1 MFLNPNI
8 FSNFNYNCSNFLDLK
23 NLQEQVKK
31 AFRINCSSDLKNF
44 ANSRLSAHSGRR
56 YYIDLLLI
64 KMAVV
69 AMFQENWSQIKI
81 PSTN

>member
-1 MFLNPNI
+1 MTLSGSAS
-8 FSNFNYNCSNFLDLK
+8 SNQESLLHFVCISYYIIYGSEWTLFMNSFESPSYNVTHS
-23 NLQEQVKK
+23 
-31 AFRINCSSDLKNF
+31 I
-44 ANSRLSAHSGRR
+44 HSGRSD
-56 YYIDLLLI
+56 YIDLLLI